1 MAALTQDIHC
11 CSPSSHLLLLKLLK
25 LQVLLLTFD
34 SSDSKRQCFCLQ
46 HLWVVLLEYL
56 NSNVNLILLSKM
68 FPWRLCCGKRE
79 RKNNTIIITVINC
92 GDKIWHKGDANALIQ
107 VLALTF
113 SCCAP
118 SGRLFGHS
126 LGYSGHKSPRLL

>member
-1 MAALTQDIHC
+1 
-11 CSPSSHLLLLKLLK
+11 
-25 LQVLLLTFD
+25 
-34 SSDSKRQCFCLQ
+34 
-46 HLWVVLLEYL
+46 
-56 NSNVNLILLSKM
+56 M

-126 LGYSGHKSPRLL
+126 LGYSGHKIHDSYKVGV